1 MLIKGADTIADTYP
15 FPAKIVAKNSTL
27 TLQERGCY
35 FLWLTYSKMATIRI
49 AKVSSTMNSSY
60 VLILPFKARK
70 RRYSHPIGSPGKHIM
85 FSWCMVVTS
94 QKC

>member
-1 MLIKGADTIADTYP
+1 
-15 FPAKIVAKNSTL
+15 
-27 TLQERGCY
+27 
-35 FLWLTYSKMATIRI
+35 MATIRI

-85 FSWCMVVTS
+85 FSWCGVATVAPVQGGTFWPVPDGANFGLGGRKIALTS
-94 QKC
+94 E